1 MRDTIKAKDGY
12 HVVKVRN
19 IATGEEGYRIDDGC
33 NPLFVAQ
40 KRSYEDYQDEKQQN
54 ECFNQC
60 EVFSTVRGNQFI
72 YWRDEE
78 IDADYITKVPK
89 EA

>member
-19 IATGEEGYRIDDGC
+19 IATSEEGYRIDDGC

-60 EVFSTVRGNQFI
+60 EVFTTVRGNQFI